1 MLITCLIVKQKLA
14 FKAVLPD
21 LATNIEFGYFFKILW
36 KKGFFATFLEKKYIG
51 SFRKFHYLER
61 IKGYLISCH

>member
-1 MLITCLIVKQKLA
+1 VLITCLIVRQKLA

-36 KKGFFATFLEKKYIG
+36 KKGFFATFLEKKIYW
-51 SFRKFHYLER
+51 
-61 IKGYLISCH
+61 